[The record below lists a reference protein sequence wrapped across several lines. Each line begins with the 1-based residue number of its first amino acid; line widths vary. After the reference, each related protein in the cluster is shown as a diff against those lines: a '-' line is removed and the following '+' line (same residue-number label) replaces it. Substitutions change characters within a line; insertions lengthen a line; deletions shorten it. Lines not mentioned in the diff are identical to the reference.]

1 MLISFLGTSS
11 GTPTKQRNVTG
22 IALHSAQHKRW
33 YLIDCGEGTQHQL
46 LHTALSIRSLSAILI
61 THVHGDH
68 CYGLPGLLASATMH
82 GRTEPLVII
91 APAAIEQWLT
101 QTLELSQ
108 ARLSYSITYIAIE
121 SLVAPVMLPDF
132 QVQAIALSHRVPS
145 YAFRFEE
152 KPTKPS
158 IKLNQD
164 KLKADHIVRGAVW
177 GRLQRGETV
186 TLEDGRILSPKDYL
200 INTSASAPRA
210 VIIGGDNDKPELLA
224 PYLNQVQ
231 VVVHEATYTQAIAD
245 KVGPNPQHSSA
256 KQVAEFAEHY
266 QVPNL
271 VLTHFSARYS
281 ADVSPLEEEA
291 RLYYHGALFLAHDFQ
306 TYHLDTQ
313 NILRL
318 RVEEESLPLALE
330 VDDLTS

>member
-1 MLISFLGTSS
+1 MFISFLGTSS

-22 IALHSAQHKRW
+22 IALQSARHKRW

-46 LHTALSIRSLSAILI
+46 LHTALSIRYLNAILI

-82 GRTEPLVII
+82 GRTEPLLII

-108 ARLSYSITYIAIE
+108 ARLSYSITYSAIE
-121 SLVAPVMLPDF
+121 SLTAPVSLPDF
-132 QVQAIALSHRVPS
+132 QVQALALSHRVPS

-152 KPTKPS
+152 NPTKPT

-164 KLKADHIVRGAVW
+164 QLKADHIERGAVW

-186 TLEDGRILSPKDYL
+186 TLEDGRILNPKDYL
-200 INTSASAPRA
+200 INNSASVPRA

-245 KVGPNPQHSSA
+245 KVGPTPQHSSA
-256 KQVAEFAEHY
+256 KQVAQFAEHY

-281 ADVSPLEEEA
+281 ADVSPLAEEA
-291 RLYYHGALFLAHDFQ
+291 HLYYHGALFLAHDFQ

-313 NILRL
+313 NILKL
-318 RVEEESLPLALE
+318 IVEESLPSALE